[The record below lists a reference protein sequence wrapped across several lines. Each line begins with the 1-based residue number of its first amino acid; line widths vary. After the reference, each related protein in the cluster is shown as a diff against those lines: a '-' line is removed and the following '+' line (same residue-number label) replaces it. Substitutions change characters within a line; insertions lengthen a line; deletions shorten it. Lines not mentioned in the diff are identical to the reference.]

1 MSRENRGKR
10 YLFVCVH
17 NSGRSQMAEAFTRH
31 LSNGTVSAESAGTE
45 PSHGRQPRRRGGH
58 VGGRHRSRRPLSQG
72 HLSGNGRSGR
82 LGLHDGLLDRRELS
96 RRIRPLGG
104 LGPRRPRRQGNGT
117 RPPHPR
123 PNRGKSARVAC
134 VRSVNSTPVIS
145 NAAKRN
151 EESRVLVLQDSPH
164 TKYVLFF
171 SATSATSAVVRRSP
185 TCPQR
190 LPDGSPPESPFPRP
204 RRAGRRPST

>member
-1 MSRENRGKR
+1 MSREDRGKR

-45 PSHGRQPRRRGGH
+45 PSTGVNPVVVEAMSEVGIDLDGH
-58 VGGRHRSRRPLSQG
+58 YPKVISQEMV
-72 HLSGNGRSGR
+72 
-82 LGLHDGLLDRRELS
+82 DRADSVFTMGCSIDES
-96 RRIRPLGG
+96 CPRRIRPLGG
-104 LGPRRPRRQGNGT
+104 LGPRRPRRQGNRT

-123 PNRGKSARVAC
+123 PNRGKGEGATGLGLTPT
-134 VRSVNSTPVIS
+134 SVIP

-164 TKYVLFF
+164 TQYVLFF

>member
-17 NSGRSQMAEAFTRH
+17 NSGRSRMAEAFTRH

-45 PSHGRQPRRRGGH
+45 PSTGVNPVVVEAMSEVGIDLDGH
-58 VGGRHRSRRPLSQG
+58 YAQG

-104 LGPRRPRRQGNGT
+104 LGPRRPRRQRNRT

-123 PNRGKSARVAC
+123 PNRSEGEGATGLGLTPT
-134 VRSVNSTPVIS
+134 SVIP

-164 TKYVLFF
+164 TQYVLFF

>member
-17 NSGRSQMAEAFTRH
+17 NSGRSRMAEAFTRH

-45 PSHGRQPRRRGGH
+45 PSTGVNPVVVEAMSEVGIDLDGH
-58 VGGRHRSRRPLSQG
+58 YAQG
-72 HLSGNGRSGR
+72 DNAGHGRSGR

-104 LGPRRPRRQGNGT
+104 LGPRRPRRQRNRT

-123 PNRGKSARVAC
+123 PNRGKGEGATGLGLTPT
-134 VRSVNSTPVIS
+134 SVIP

-185 TCPQR
+185 TCPR
-190 LPDGSPPESPFPRP
+190 TPPAASPPESPSPRP
-204 RRAGRRPST
+204 RRAGRRSSA